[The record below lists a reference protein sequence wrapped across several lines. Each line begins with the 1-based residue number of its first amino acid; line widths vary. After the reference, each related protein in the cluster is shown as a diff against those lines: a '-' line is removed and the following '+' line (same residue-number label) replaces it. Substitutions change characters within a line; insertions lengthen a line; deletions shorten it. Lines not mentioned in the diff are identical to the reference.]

1 MSKGDLQKLN
11 GRLLIQTT
19 AEIAPNALALAL
31 RHPRSGVVVTG
42 RAAAHSLPRR
52 ANGVELFDADAWRG
66 TQATTENPTSL
77 APSGGLFETTL
88 DDWAASVV
96 GTRSCAA
103 VLTPSRRVAAGDFAA
118 LAAVVGFGA
127 TAMRSNVVTHVVT
140 DAAMLHKSH
149 FAMFVNTVK
158 AERRGRPLAFTFTHS
173 NGAFD
178 TIERVR
184 AARRLW
190 EIFPSAGLLAAEPL
204 MATDALTHGAG
215 FASVGYLSSL
225 RKPSPKVGGM
235 NSAGFLPGT
244 YLPEL
249 MEMRSPDVYLDWYTG
264 MAPPW
269 CSTCNRRLDVF
280 GHSDA
285 EKCAIGMHNVHA
297 WLDLFD
303 DVCRANTTLRRSA
316 RLDWLRVTA
325 LSNHLA
331 LRPAA
336 GEVEA
341 NKPLRWLVEMDDPMG
356 RRSTARGQL
365 V

>member
-1 MSKGDLQKLN
+1 
-11 GRLLIQTT
+11 
-19 AEIAPNALALAL
+19 
-31 RHPRSGVVVTG
+31 
-42 RAAAHSLPRR
+42 
-52 ANGVELFDADAWRG
+52 
-66 TQATTENPTSL
+66 
-77 APSGGLFETTL
+77 
-88 DDWAASVV
+88 
-96 GTRSCAA
+96 
-103 VLTPSRRVAAGDFAA
+103 
-118 LAAVVGFGA
+118 
-127 TAMRSNVVTHVVT
+127 MRSNVVTHVVT
-140 DAAMLHKSH
+140 DAAMLHRSH
-149 FAMFVNTVK
+149 FAMFVNTVQ

-173 NGAFD
+173 SGAFD

-190 EIFPSAGLLAAEPL
+190 EVFPGAGLLAAEPL

-225 RKPSPKVGGM
+225 RKPSPKVGGI

-280 GHSDA
+280 DHSDA
-285 EKCAIGMHNVHA
+285 EKCVIGTHNVHA

-303 DVCRANTTLRRSA
+303 DVCRANTMLRRAA
-316 RLDWLRVTA
+316 RLDWLRATA

-341 NKPLRWLVEMDDPMG
+341 NKPLRWLVEMDDPKG